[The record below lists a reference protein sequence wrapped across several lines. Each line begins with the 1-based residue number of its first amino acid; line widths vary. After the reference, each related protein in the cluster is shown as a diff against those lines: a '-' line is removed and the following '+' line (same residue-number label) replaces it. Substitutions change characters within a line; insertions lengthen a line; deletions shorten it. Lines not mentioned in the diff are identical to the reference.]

1 MFQKFDSH
9 KVLYCKE
16 IIRYFFRHYKSI
28 AMKSLNETHDASHS
42 NDSDSSKK
50 QRSSDA
56 TAMLATHKS
65 KQRSEGAG

>member
-1 MFQKFDSH
+1 
-9 KVLYCKE
+9 
-16 IIRYFFRHYKSI
+16 
-28 AMKSLNETHDASHS
+28 MKSLNETHDASHS